1 MDGIDTTRY
10 GIGQPVRRVEDRRF
24 LTGRGRYVDDL
35 AFDRLAHG
43 VAVMSPHAHARIVHI
58 DVSQALAAAGVLCV
72 LTGRDALTEQLGD
85 FPPLNMPEDQGG
97 PKGFRAPRPVLCSDR
112 VRCIGDR
119 VAFLVAETAAQAR
132 DAAELIEIDYEPLR
146 AVVNVEDAVRDD
158 APQLWA
164 DCPGNISCTIAA
176 GNKAATDATFARA
189 PHVVKLRLENNRVTA
204 NTLEPRCCVGVYEA
218 AAENYTL
225 YTSSQNPHGVRTLL
239 ARSVFAI
246 PETRLRVVSPDVGG
260 GFGLKCTAFNEDAL
274 VLWASRRCGR
284 PVKWVAT
291 RSESLMGDNHGRDQ
305 VVYGEMALDRD
316 GRMLGMRARSLQA
329 LGAYTFGSIT
339 APLMFGLRYIPNVYD
354 VQAIDVS
361 TSAVFTNTSP
371 LSVYRGAGRPEGVYI
386 CERLLDQAALELGL
400 DRREIRRRNFIA
412 PHAMPYRTAT
422 GSVYDSG
429 EFCSAFDKTLQL
441 ADWDG
446 FEARR
451 AEARSRGRL
460 RGRGISCYIEHAG
473 NMNDRMELRFDPSGA
488 VAIVAGTHSHGQ
500 GHATTY
506 AQLVSEWLGV
516 SFEAIRFVQGDTDQ
530 VPYGRG
536 TYAARSSL
544 LAGCALRE
552 AADAIIA
559 KAKPVAAE
567 LLEAAPADIEFN
579 NGSFRVTGTDR
590 SITMSNV
597 AKAFYLPFGARL
609 GLEASGTWTANPP
622 NYPNGCHAC
631 EVEIDPETG
640 CVQIVRYAVIDDV
653 GRAINPLICKGQV
666 HGGVAQGIGQ
676 ALLEHVLYD
685 RDSGQLISG
694 SFGDYAMPR
703 ADDLP
708 ELQTGSHDV
717 PCKTNPLGVKGI
729 GEGGAIGAPPAV
741 IEAVLDAL
749 RPLGV
754 KSIDMPATPHR
765 VWAAIQ
771 QAAA

>member
-1 MDGIDTTRY
+1 M
-10 GIGQPVRRVEDRRF
+10 RRVEDRRF
-24 LTGRGRYVDDL
+24 LTGRGRFVDDL
-35 AFDRLAHG
+35 AFARLAYG

-58 DVSQALAAAGVLCV
+58 DVSQALGATGVLCV
-72 LTGRDALTEQLGD
+72 LTGRDALAERLGD
-85 FPPLNMPEDQGG
+85 LPPLNMPEDQGG

-112 VRCIGDR
+112 VRCVGDR
-119 VAFLVAETAAQAR
+119 VAFVVAETAAQAR
-132 DAAELIEIDYEPLR
+132 DAAELIEVDYEPLP

-158 APQLWA
+158 APQLWEA
-164 DCPGNISCTIAA
+164 CPGNVSYTLRA
-176 GNKAATDATFARA
+176 GDKAATDAAFAKA
-189 PHVVKLRLENNRVTA
+189 PHVVRLRLENNRVAA
-204 NTLEPRCCVGVYEA
+204 NTLEPRCCVGVHDA
-218 AAENYTL
+218 AAASYTL
-225 YTSSQNPHGVRTLL
+225 FTSSQNPHGVRTML
-239 ARSVFAI
+239 ARSVFGI

-274 VLWASRRCGR
+274 VLWVARRCAR

-305 VVYGEMALDRD
+305 VVYGELALDRD
-316 GRMLGMRARSLQA
+316 GRMLAMRARSFQA
-329 LGAYTFGSIT
+329 LGAYTFGSTT
-339 APLMFGLRYIPNVYD
+339 APLMFSLRYIPNVYD

-361 TSAVFTNTSP
+361 TRAVFTNTAP
-371 LSVYRGAGRPEGVYI
+371 LSVYRGAGRPEAVYL
-386 CERLLDQAALELGL
+386 CERLLDRAAQELGL
-400 DRREIRRRNFIA
+400 DRLAIRRRNFI
-412 PHAMPYRTAT
+412 PPRAMPYRTPT

-429 EFCSAFDKTLQL
+429 EFAQAFDKTLQL

-446 FEARR
+446 FDARR

-460 RGRGISCYIEHAG
+460 RGRGISYYIEHAG

-516 SFEAIRFVQGDTDQ
+516 PFEAIRFVQGDTDQ

-544 LAGCALRE
+544 LGSCALRE
-552 AADAIIA
+552 AADAVVA
-559 KAKPVAAE
+559 KAKPVAAQ
-567 LLEAAPADIEFN
+567 LLEAAPADVEFRE
-579 NGSFRVTGTDR
+579 GSFRVAGTDR
-590 SITMSNV
+590 NVGMTEV
-597 AKAFYLPFGARL
+597 AKAFYRPFGVRL
-609 GLEASGTWTANPP
+609 GLEASGAWTADPP

-631 EVEIDPETG
+631 EVEVDPETG
-640 CVQIVRYAVIDDV
+640 GVQIVRYAVIDDV
-653 GRAINPLICKGQV
+653 GRAINPLICEGQV

-676 ALLEHVLYD
+676 ALLEHALYD

-708 ELQTGSHDV
+708 ELQTGFHDV
-717 PCKTNPLGVKGI
+717 PCTTNPLGVKGI

-741 IEAVLDAL
+741 LEAVLDAL

-754 KSIDMPATPHR
+754 KHIDMPATPHR

-771 QAAA
+771 RAADA